1 MSAHSRPASL
11 DDYAAKRSFNATP
24 EPAPESL
31 AERTGPLLFVVQ
43 QHAARQLHYDLRLE
57 LDGVFLSWAVP
68 KGMLLQPGEKH
79 LAVPTEDHPLAYGS
93 FEGVIPKG
101 QYGAGSV
108 IVWDCGLYSPD
119 TDARYAF
126 NDRQQAQERVRA
138 ELAAGK
144 LSFFLLG
151 AKLKGS
157 YALVRM
163 KDNSWLVLKHRDRW
177 TTRATADPELE
188 RSVLSAHTLGSISGS
203 TTGSAPPER
212 VALERLIACGT
223 AESLPDKL
231 QPMLAGEASKSFTD
245 PAWSF
250 EPKLDGYRIIAYVDR
265 DRVQLRSRGGI
276 DLTASFPGI
285 VADLRLQLAV
295 PMVLD
300 GEVVAFADGRP
311 SFGALQNRARLS
323 AGVDIEAAERAT
335 PCVFYAFDLLHVLGV
350 NLRKAPYQDRRR
362 YLRQC
367 LLATSRVQL
376 VHADSDGNA
385 LYQAAIAAGFEGMLA
400 KRRAGHYHA
409 GRRSDDWLKVKASQT
424 GDFVIGGFTA
434 GKNSRRKHFGALVL
448 GGWDATDNTRL
459 KPVGNVG
466 SGFDDRTLESLSAQ
480 LRARKSATMPF
491 ATRPE
496 SETPIE
502 WVRPDLVAEVQFSG
516 WTDAGLL
523 RAPVFLRLRDDVDA
537 TAVRTEPGAD
547 RIRDAS
553 SAAPAARGLDDEIE
567 SVLRQLAGSSASLT
581 LTVGADRIRLTHL
594 DKVLWPATEN
604 NPAVTKRHLL
614 RYLAQAAPHM
624 LTHVRNRPLTVVRMP
639 DGIHGESFFQKH
651 WEGTTLPPF
660 TATVS
665 FENENDDGRA
675 SKPYLLCNNV
685 ATLLWLGQMGAL
697 EYHVIHASV
706 PAIASGTTATVGRDV
721 IDRPDYIAFDLDP
734 YVYAGTEAKGEE
746 PAYNPAAFAKAREV
760 ALHLRDVL
768 AAMSL
773 QAFVKTTGKTG
784 LHIFVPIEPTITTE
798 QAREVSRL
806 VGQHLLRQHPRD
818 ITMDWS
824 VDKRTGR
831 IFIDHNMNGRGRT
844 LGAAYSPRRIA
855 GAWVS
860 MPLSWEELASI
871 EPGDFR
877 IPSVFER
884 LRTQA
889 DRWADFPAAR
899 HNLTHILG
907 IRG

>member
-1 MSAHSRPASL
+1 MTARDRPASL
-11 DDYAAKRSFNATP
+11 DEYAAKRSFGATP
-24 EPAPESL
+24 EPAP
-31 AERTGPLLFVVQ
+31 APVDARTGPLLFVVQ
-43 QHAARQLHYDLRLE
+43 QHAARQLHFDLRLE

-68 KGMLLQPGEKH
+68 KGLLLQPGEKH
-79 LAVPTEDHPLAYGS
+79 LAVPTEDHPLAYGP

-126 NDRQQAQERVRA
+126 DDREQAQARVRT

-163 KDNSWLVLKHRDRW
+163 KDNTWLVLKHRDRW
-177 TTRATADPELE
+177 TPRASNDTELE
-188 RSVLSAHTLGSISGS
+188 RSVLSARTLGAIA
-203 TTGSAPPER
+203 TSAPAER
-212 VALERLIACGT
+212 VTPLERLVASGPPEPVPT
-223 AESLPDKL
+223 RL
-231 QPMLAGEASKSFTD
+231 QPMLAGEAGKPFTD
-245 PAWSF
+245 AAWSF
-250 EPKLDGYRIIAYVDR
+250 EPKLDGYRIIAYVDG

-285 VADLRLQLAV
+285 VADLGLQLAR
-295 PMVLD
+295 PLVLD
-300 GEVVAFADGRP
+300 GEIVAFADGRP

-323 AGVDIEAAERAT
+323 AAVDIEAAERAT
-335 PCVFYAFDLLHVLGV
+335 PCVFYCFDIMHALGMS
-350 NLRKAPYQDRRR
+350 LRKAAYDDRRR

-367 LLATSRVQL
+367 LLITPRVQL
-376 VHADSDGNA
+376 VHAESDGNA
-385 LYQAAIAAGFEGMLA
+385 LYEAAIAAGFEGMLA
-400 KRRAGHYHA
+400 KRRAASYHA
-409 GRRSDDWLKVKASQT
+409 GRRSDDWLKVKSTQT
-424 GDFVIGGFTA
+424 ADFVIGGFTA
-434 GKNSRRKHFGALVL
+434 GKNSRRQHFGALVL
-448 GGWDATDNTRL
+448 GTWNAAGDKPL

-466 SGFDDRTLESLSAQ
+466 SGFDARALDSLSAQ
-480 LRARKSATMPF
+480 LRARKTATIPF
-491 ATRPE
+491 DPPPE
-496 SETPIE
+496 AETPIE
-502 WVRPDLVAEVQFSG
+502 WVRPELVAEVQFAG

-537 TAVRTEPGAD
+537 ASATPRPSASGESQVVRA
-547 RIRDAS
+547 
-553 SAAPAARGLDDEIE
+553 DDEVE

-594 DKVLWPATEN
+594 DKVLWPAHADN
-604 NPAVTKRHLL
+604 AAVTKRDLL
-614 RYLAQAAPHM
+614 RYLAQAAPCM

-651 WEGTTLPPF
+651 WDGTTLPPF

-665 FENENDDGRA
+665 FEHEHDDGSS
-675 SKPYLLCNNV
+675 SKPYLLCNNI

-706 PAIASGTTATVGRDV
+706 PAIANGTTATISRDT

-734 YVYAGTEAKGEE
+734 YLYAGSEAKGEE
-746 PAYNPAAFAKAREV
+746 PAYNPAAFDKAREV
-760 ALHLRDVL
+760 AFHLREVL

-806 VGQHLLRQHPRD
+806 VGQHLLRKYPKD

-824 VDKRTGR
+824 VDKRTGK
-831 IFIDHNMNGRGRT
+831 IFVDHNMNGRGRT

-860 MPLSWEELASI
+860 MPLSWDELAAAQ
-871 EPGDFR
+871 PGDFR
-877 IPSVFER
+877 VPTAFER
-884 LRTQA
+884 LRA
-889 DRWADFPAAR
+889 VGDRWAAFPAAR
-899 HNLTHILG
+899 HNLTRVLNLAG
-907 IRG
+907 